1 MIKDSFVKLV
11 CPSRAYQGT
20 SWMVYDSDKLN
31 HRHLRYLQY
40 NAARSMVRNN
50 HRLNSKSSLIEADRF
65 HDILAELC
73 D

>member
-11 CPSRAYQGT
+11 CPNRAYIGT

-31 HRHLRYLQY
+31 NRSIRYLQY

-50 HRLNSKSSLIEADRF
+50 YKLNAKSSLIEADRF